1 MNANIDEVLL
11 GAIAMGSLVAAM
23 FFFRFWQSS
32 GDRFFMFFAISFALE
47 GLSRILLGLTGGLGE
62 DLPLYYLIR
71 LVSYALIL
79 WAIWEKNRPQPAR
92 GKPPH

>member
-1 MNANIDEVLL
+1 MNEMLL

-32 GDRFFMFFAISFALE
+32 KDRLFLFFSISFCLE
-47 GLSRILLGLTGGLGE
+47 GISRVLLGLTGGFGE
-62 DLPLYYLIR
+62 DLPLYYFIR

-79 WAIWEKNRPQPAR
+79 WAIWEKNRPHAR
-92 GKPPH
+92 VWS